1 MQWCAWPP
9 LFRPHHGFV
18 WSSGGCSKVHW
29 TSVDL
34 GFGALNALQVLQ
46 MLSSSDDDAAAD
58 GPLSNTDGA
67 APLGVSV
74 HGGGSGVGFGASRR
88 PLFESA
94 NEERLAHE
102 VAMASQL
109 LGGNQAMDRSYHAS
123 SGPLGLSATG
133 ARQGGAYSSGT
144 SPGGAASLQDPPPH
158 GSFEGGRESWA
169 SGSGVEV
176 TSSSA
181 SREGSTSSSRASA
194 MDKDVESGV
203 LRTAKQHSAPDAGHG
218 HPDEDHSWLSAS
230 MPSPAANNRQP
241 SGSQARQQSAKPGRR
256 SQMRVRAALGQ
267 SGLLFVLLFLFC
279 FSIFFLDALVQGLM
293 LSNAGFPWAAS
304 QVNLDGG
311 RVVADRRSLTGMD
324 VHLAQQAASTKPHK
338 APDPFDLR

>member
-1 MQWCAWPP
+1 
-9 LFRPHHGFV
+9 
-18 WSSGGCSKVHW
+18 
-29 TSVDL
+29 
-34 GFGALNALQVLQ
+34 
-46 MLSSSDDDAAAD
+46 
-58 GPLSNTDGA
+58 
-67 APLGVSV
+67 
-74 HGGGSGVGFGASRR
+74 
-88 PLFESA
+88 
-94 NEERLAHE
+94 
-102 VAMASQL
+102 
-109 LGGNQAMDRSYHAS
+109 
-123 SGPLGLSATG
+123 
-133 ARQGGAYSSGT
+133 
-144 SPGGAASLQDPPPH
+144 
-158 GSFEGGRESWA
+158 
-169 SGSGVEV
+169 
-176 TSSSA
+176 
-181 SREGSTSSSRASA
+181 

-241 SGSQARQQSAKPGRR
+241 SGSQARKQSAKPGRR

-267 SGLLFVLLFLFC
+267 SGLLFLLLFLFC
-279 FSIFFLDALVQGLM
+279 FSIFFFDALVQGLM